1 MTTDFKLHSLCEFI
15 IYCKLATGEYVQLLG
30 RGEATRMVSSLVSG
44 KVFAE
49 ELSDHLQRSAP
60 PPLSWGLS
68 AVAAAACNYNKG
80 GTNAKSTSFL
90 TSVMLSLLFA
100 PPRPLVLHLAPA

>member
-1 MTTDFKLHSLCEFI
+1 MTTDTKLHFICEFI

-30 RGEATRMVSSLVSG
+30 RGEATRTVSSLVSG

-49 ELSDHLQRSAP
+49 ELSDPLRRSAP
-60 PPLSWGLS
+60 PPPSQGLS

-80 GTNAKSTSFL
+80 AKMQNQLHFS
-90 TSVMLSLLFA
+90 
-100 PPRPLVLHLAPA
+100 PL